1 MRLTPALEFEK
12 LRQDPES
19 WNKIFLHKDG
29 KFFRAYEWSAWLI
42 KTIVCTEEIQKE
54 RGDLK
59 MLTANRYVTK
69 KGEYVSVGFPL
80 ESLSKFMIGF
90 DNFDPNTVD
99 DYAEFTLTA
108 FDEDVS
114 NYEELLAA
122 FETWKH
128 ELPEKDTKQTQRAG
142 RATANVYTDSG
153 RVGMFQILSQVLSYP
168 IESKTPA
175 DNAEFIATLKRQLS
189 SLL

>member
-1 MRLTPALEFEK
+1 
-12 LRQDPES
+12 
-19 WNKIFLHKDG
+19 
-29 KFFRAYEWSAWLI
+29 
-42 KTIVCTEEIQKE
+42 
-54 RGDLK
+54 

-90 DNFDPNTVD
+90 EGFDPNTVD

-128 ELPEKDTKQTQRAG
+128 EMPEKDTKQTQRSS
-142 RATANVYTDSG
+142 RSTANVDTDGG
-153 RVGMFQILSQVLSYP
+153 RIGMFQILSQVLSYP

-175 DNAEFIATLKRQLS
+175 ENTEFIATLKRQLS